1 VHTEISAASGADT
14 PYDRRPWLS
23 QYPPDVAPSLEL
35 PSESI
40 WDVLENTVKRFGDR
54 SALVFQNFGMTY
66 RELRDHAAR
75 MSSAL
80 RAAGVEEGDVVLALL
95 PNLPHFPV
103 TYYGTLRLGAALTT
117 ASPLSVEREIEAV
130 IKDSGATVIVTLDLL
145 FEKVANVFE
154 RCGVHT
160 VVVGSAT
167 DFMPWWA
174 RIAGKYLRKAPQP
187 KQAVTY
193 GGKVQSLRR
202 FLRGG
207 RVDIVVPPVPPE
219 KVALLQYTGG
229 TTGLPKAAMLTHASL
244 LANARQITGF
254 FP

>member
-103 TYYGTLRLGAALTT
+103 TYYGTLRLGAAPHHRLTFVSGT
-117 ASPLSVEREIEAV
+117 RNRSGDQGLGREPSSSPSISCSKRWRTCLRSVAY
-130 IKDSGATVIVTLDLL
+130 
-145 FEKVANVFE
+145 
-154 RCGVHT
+154 
-160 VVVGSAT
+160 
-167 DFMPWWA
+167 A
-174 RIAGKYLRKAPQP
+174 R
-187 KQAVTY
+187 
-193 GGKVQSLRR
+193 S
-202 FLRGG
+202 
-207 RVDIVVPPVPPE
+207 
-219 KVALLQYTGG
+219 
-229 TTGLPKAAMLTHASL
+229 
-244 LANARQITGF
+244 
-254 FP
+254 